1 MHPGLICLIPSGSP
15 FFIYMVGY
23 IQDIWLGLPSHLLMS
38 CVYSPAMGNDIWVG
52 LFHMVVLC
60 PPAGARYLLSALI
73 SST

>member
-1 MHPGLICLIPSGSP
+1 MYPGLICLIPSGSP
-15 FFIYMVGY
+15 FFTYMVGY
-23 IQDIWLGLPSHLLMS
+23 IQDIWLGLPSPLLMS
-38 CVYSPAMGNDIWVG
+38 CVYSPAMGSDIWVG